1 MCLRRLQRSDS
12 DGEVCPR
19 SWWRQ
24 QRGSCVVSWGNAEMY
39 LFYKVFRKIP
49 MRVTGVR
56 SRVSF
61 ASARTA
67 LEWRLGKEAR
77 RVHWCLHVL
86 EKDY

>member
-1 MCLRRLQRSDS
+1 MRL
-12 DGEVCPR
+12 R
-19 SWWRQ
+19 SWRRQ
-24 QRGSCVVSWGNAEMY
+24 QRVSCVVPWGNAKRY
-39 LFYKVFRKIP
+39 LFDKVFRKIP

-77 RVHWCLHVL
+77 RVPWCLHVL

>member
-1 MCLRRLQRSDS
+1 MASTARKLRGILGQ
-12 DGEVCPR
+12 C
-19 SWWRQ
+19 
-24 QRGSCVVSWGNAEMY
+24 EMY

-77 RVHWCLHVL
+77 RVPW
-86 EKDY
+86 